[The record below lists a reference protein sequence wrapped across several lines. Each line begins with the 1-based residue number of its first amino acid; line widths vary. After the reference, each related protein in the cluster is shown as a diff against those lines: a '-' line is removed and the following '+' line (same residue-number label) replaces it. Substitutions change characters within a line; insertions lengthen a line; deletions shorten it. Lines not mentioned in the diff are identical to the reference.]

1 VSAEIPAEKKRTP
14 WYRRRALLVGGA
26 VVVILAITVL
36 TDLPVNT
43 SRSEDIASER
53 SVMQELNSDIAPC
66 ALAVHQA
73 LGIWGLQ
80 ATHALTASER
90 ASTPGLLSDDQSACS
105 FTNES
110 IYDLTNI
117 EVPGSP
123 AGKDMGDLVATAT
136 LWTTSDALRAIE
148 DVQTLMTDPSDAKAL
163 GSLSVEE
170 RRLAADRR
178 SANAEEGAA
187 DRTLETRL
195 PPPDMP
201 ALSQSANG

>member
-1 VSAEIPAEKKRTP
+1 VTSENPDQKQPTR

-26 VVVILAITVL
+26 VVVILAITVV

-43 SRSEDIASER
+43 SLSQDIAGER
-53 SVMQELNSDIAPC
+53 SVMQEVNADIAPC

-73 LGIWGLQ
+73 LGIWGLR
-80 ATHALTASER
+80 AAHALTTSDR

-105 FTNES
+105 FTNEN
-110 IYDLTNI
+110 IYDLTSM

-123 AGKDMGDLVATAT
+123 AGKDIGDLVATAT
-136 LWTTSDALRAIE
+136 LWTTSDALGAIE
-148 DVQTLMTDPSDAKAL
+148 DVQTLMTDPTDATAL
-163 GSLSVEE
+163 SSLSAEE

-187 DRTLETRL
+187 DRILDTRL
-195 PPPDMP
+195 PRPDMP
-201 ALSQSANG
+201 VLTQANG

>member
-1 VSAEIPAEKKRTP
+1 VTPKNPPGAKPTP
-14 WYRRRALLVGGA
+14 WRRRRALLVGGA

-43 SRSEDIASER
+43 SRSQDIAGER
-53 SVMQELNSDIAPC
+53 SVMQELNADIAPC

-80 ATHALTASER
+80 ASHTLTASDR
-90 ASTPGLLSDDQSACS
+90 ANTPGLLSDDQSACS

-123 AGKDMGDLVATAT
+123 AGKEIGDLVATAT

-148 DVQTLMTDPSDAKAL
+148 DVQTLMTNPTDAKAL

-178 SANAEEGAA
+178 SANAEDGAA
-187 DRTLETRL
+187 DRILDTRL
-195 PPPDMP
+195 PRPDMP
-201 ALSQSANG
+201 ALTQANG

>member
-1 VSAEIPAEKKRTP
+1 MSDDTPAENKPSP
-14 WYRRRALLVGGA
+14 WYRRRAVLVGGA
-26 VVVILAITVL
+26 VLVILLVTVL
-36 TDLPVNT
+36 TDLPVKT
-43 SRSEDIASER
+43 TRGQDVASER
-53 SVMQELNSDIAPC
+53 SVMQELNTDIAPC

-73 LGIWGLQ
+73 LAIWALQ
-80 ATHALTASER
+80 ATNALTVSDR

-148 DVQTLMTDPSDAKAL
+148 DVQSLMNDPTDAVAL
-163 GSLSVEE
+163 SSLSAEE
-170 RRLAADRR
+170 RQLAADRR
-178 SANAEEGAA
+178 TAISQEDAA
-187 DRTLETRL
+187 DRTLDTRL

-201 ALSQSANG
+201 ALAQPASG